1 MKRIAVLSFAVFC
14 AAIGATA
21 VIAQSDLIAA
31 RKALMKGNDDGARIL
46 VQMMRGQ
53 VPFDAGTVDAA
64 FGQWAETAQKLP
76 ALFPD
81 NSKTGEKTRASPKIW
96 QDKADF
102 DAKAAAFGKAVAD
115 TRDKAKS
122 SSDGLKMAI
131 TVVGKA
137 CDDCHK
143 DYRLSSR

>member
-1 MKRIAVLSFAVFC
+1 
-14 AAIGATA
+14 
-21 VIAQSDLIAA
+21 
-31 RKALMKGNDDGARIL
+31 
-46 VQMMRGQ
+46 MRHSPSG
-53 VPFDAGTVDAA
+53 PRPRRSCPPYSPTIRRLA
-64 FGQWAETAQKLP
+64 
-76 ALFPD
+76 
-81 NSKTGEKTRASPKIW
+81 EKTRASPKIW

-122 SSDGLKMAI
+122 SADGLKMAI